1 MSRTR
6 PKAVGRQELP
16 KAGLAALGAI
26 IIVLAAC
33 SGTASDNK
41 SNPSPT
47 PPTAA
52 ATTAPTAPP
61 AAASTGPHRCGDEA
75 NAPGPSIAR
84 VQRTGARQYSKAPE
98 TVINTSK
105 SYTATIDT
113 DKGQIVAELAAKDV
127 PRTTNNFVF
136 LACAGFYDGLIF
148 HRVVREPSPF
158 VIQGGDPRGN
168 GSGGPGY
175 AIPDEFSPTWKHG
188 LGALAMANSGPN
200 TNGSQFYITL
210 SPQPGLDN
218 RYSVFGRVT
227 AGLDVAEA
235 IRQGDKIL
243 RIDIEEK

>member
-1 MSRTR
+1 M
-6 PKAVGRQELP
+6 GRQELP
-16 KAGLAALGAI
+16 KASLAALGAI
-26 IIVLAAC
+26 VMVLAAC
-33 SGTASDNK
+33 GGTSGEEKQT
-41 SNPSPT
+41 PSPA

-52 ATTAPTAPP
+52 ATAAPTAPP
-61 AAASTGPHRCGDEA
+61 ASASTGPHRCGDDA

-84 VQRTGARQYSKAPE
+84 VQRTGARQYSRAPE
-98 TVINTSK
+98 TVINTGK

-158 VIQGGDPRGN
+158 VIQGGDPLGN
-168 GSGGPGY
+168 GTGNPGY
-175 AIPDEFSPTWKHG
+175 AIPDEFSPIWKHG

-210 SPQPGLDN
+210 SPQSGLDN

-227 AGLDVAEA
+227 SGMEVAQA